1 MSTDTKLS
9 KAPISKMTQSGEI
22 FCSMLGNF
30 CKKLINDLAIP
41 LARDN
46 LPGLVS
52 NLASNA
58 MKNFEIKISGKG
70 AVRAGKGFIL
80 FISNENMNDII
91 KIIKWLKDSGV
102 LIDGVTETVKHE
114 IKRQEGGFLRA
125 FLAPFPTSIVQ
136 PDISS
141 VVKGISGKG
150 VRRQRI
156 NENKVQRINE
166 YKFLFPLHSLSNI
179 KTTNYFNYEPRFD
192 DAFSRNNLSRLKD
205 WAYVINLDGKKVYKH
220 IGFHYLLTEIQV
232 SALFLLQ
239 VNKFNKKC

>member
-1 MSTDTKLS
+1 M
-9 KAPISKMTQSGEI
+9 
-22 FCSMLGNF
+22 
-30 CKKLINDLAIP
+30 
-41 LARDN
+41 
-46 LPGLVS
+46 
-52 NLASNA
+52 
-58 MKNFEIKISGKG
+58 
-70 AVRAGKGFIL
+70 
-80 FISNENMNDII
+80 SNENMNDII

-136 PDISS
+136 SDISS

-192 DAFSRNNLSRLKD
+192 DVFSRNNLRRLKD
-205 WAYVINLDGKKVYKH
+205 WAYVINLDGKKVYKQ

-232 SALFLLQ
+232 YGLFLLQ
-239 VNKFNKKC
+239 VTKFYKKC